1 MKKYLI
7 NGAMALIVGGFL
19 ASCTHDDVGA
29 PATVDQMT
37 KSFDEMFTE
46 LYGPIA
52 PNHNWGF
59 ATVGVSEEAND
70 LTEDPM
76 LTRANTRTITV
87 NGDAYNKF
95 PSAADVNSHFPTGIP
110 TDADNLPTNG
120 DYNYYTG
127 KGAGHNYVIRSAG
140 TYTIGGGWQNT
151 GYDAELDRWG
161 VPQPYNVYV
170 SVDGNDEVLIKH
182 NGSAMHNLYILK
194 GNVKLDSSVGEMAN
208 VVITVAEGATLT
220 DTRNH
225 IAART
230 DLYGAIE
237 LYNKGTFYA
246 TNSTKYDMGNKARFY
261 NEGTATITG
270 PLTYSPADAENSFF
284 INFGDDA
291 VLTAPSMTLNS
302 TGNFYNDG
310 QVNITGETNVTQ
322 ANIYWVNAGHYTTR
336 TMTFSAK
343 NTTFYNYCN
352 LIVTGHANMYT
363 GAFNLMDNSYTEVG
377 SANLGKE
384 NFRINMGNNA
394 GFNAKGNVKFE
405 SNADNTEQGFFA
417 TGTKAYVRIEGKA
430 QVEKHKYVFV
440 LDGNIT
446 YAIRDGVENLEPLD
460 PYYTPY
466 SEFRSGTTEVKA
478 EDFAQFTATPKTN
491 GCGATWGG
499 GNPNAYQES
508 KTKKTYTHKR
518 IKDQGRVF
526 CEDIAT
532 ANMKVT
538 EDIDYNDIVFDAR
551 VWEIYDQDATTIN
564 NITSNSAPYN
574 YRYQYDISLLA
585 TGGTIEEKINGID
598 VHNKFGVGQAFMVN
612 TWTPNCVS
620 TLSGQWNTPT
630 NVMQAVDFS
639 YTLSY
644 NEVDPNNI
652 GINTIPIE
660 VHYGGKQMV
669 ALENRNLE
677 ERTGED
683 GNKYSVSS
691 APYKL
696 CLPVG
701 TQWPIERVN
710 IQKAYSDFSS
720 YVSSPNN
727 LFYKGTKVSENL
739 YTQAPESSIQK
750 DGKTTESPEEV
761 TQSGD
766 AENSDVW
773 VVWKGDVSKDGSA
786 ITLYNFT
793 FQSGQTLRFFGSGN
807 NINIVCGSGSTTKLV
822 SGSMEAGFVDVTIPS
837 AEVASQLSQGIQVSG
852 SFTLTKIV
860 VL

>member
-59 ATVGVSEEAND
+59 ATVAVPAEAIAAAEAEAAAATRAATRGYNPNANEWVSNGGWVVPRELSEEQRKRVIAYFQSNQLEDGGEKDWINFFVQQVYKGGEDNGKYVNIMKAATPLTTEKYQSLSMSTAAYGSGQMNKLYANGSDHIGNYNNATCSENTNVQNYPNVEYINDNHNGTHRDYIQLMVNSKAKDFGYLNSETSQTVSDHYTLVDGSVIDEWAKKHGNNIGESVTGRAFVGFDYD
-70 LTEDPM
+70 LLTPSDWYTNTEFK
-76 LTRANTRTITV
+76 ITDIDGSINHYTQNGKATEWAGASQTYTDALGNPIKYLQSNYNKMSGTLLKDIHNNLSIQEVRV
-87 NGDAYNKF
+87 NGDYK
-95 PSAADVNSHFPTGIP
+95 
-110 TDADNLPTNG
+110 
-120 DYNYYTG
+120 G
-127 KGAGHNYVIRSAG
+127 KTFDKAK
-140 TYTIGGGWQNT
+140 
-151 GYDAELDRWG
+151 LD
-161 VPQPYNVYV
+161 
-170 SVDGNDEVLIKH
+170 
-182 NGSAMHNLYILK
+182 LYISQ
-194 GNVKLDSSVGEMAN
+194 GYRPISNYNWAIPS
-208 VVITVAEGATLT
+208 ITR
-220 DTRNH
+220 DH
-225 IAART
+225 
-230 DLYGAIE
+230 Y
-237 LYNKGTFYA
+237 
-246 TNSTKYDMGNKARFY
+246 
-261 NEGTATITG
+261 
-270 PLTYSPADAENSFF
+270 YSD
-284 INFGDDA
+284 
-291 VLTAPSMTLNS
+291 
-302 TGNFYNDG
+302 
-310 QVNITGETNVTQ
+310 
-322 ANIYWVNAGHYTTR
+322 W
-336 TMTFSAK
+336 
-343 NTTFYNYCN
+343 
-352 LIVTGHANMYT
+352 IVCICPG
-363 GAFNLMDNSYTEVG
+363 
-377 SANLGKE
+377 
-384 NFRINMGNNA
+384 
-394 GFNAKGNVKFE
+394 
-405 SNADNTEQGFFA
+405 
-417 TGTKAYVRIEGKA
+417 
-430 QVEKHKYVFV
+430 
-440 LDGNIT
+440 
-446 YAIRDGVENLEPLD
+446 DGVYGPD
-460 PYYTPY
+460 
-466 SEFRSGTTEVKA
+466 SHS
-478 EDFAQFTATPKTN
+478 
-491 GCGATWGG
+491 
-499 GNPNAYQES
+499 NPDAYKES
-508 KTKKTYTHKR
+508 KTKQTYTHKK
-518 IKDQGRVF
+518 IVDQGRVF

-551 VWEIYDQDATTIN
+551 VWQIYDQDATTVN
-564 NITSNSAPYN
+564 SITSNSDPYN
-574 YRYQYDISLLA
+574 YRWQYDISLLA

-598 VHNKFGVGQAFMVN
+598 VHNKFGVGQSFMVN

-677 ERTGED
+677 ERTSED
-683 GNKYSVSS
+683 GNKYIVSS

-739 YTQAPESSIQK
+739 YTNAPESSIQK

-766 AENSDVW
+766 AENSNVW

-793 FQSGQTLRFFGSGN
+793 FQGGQTLRFFGSGSGTITVACGAN
-807 NINIVCGSGSTTKLV
+807 N
-822 SGSMEAGFVDVTIPS
+822 SMSLISNRSMSAGYVDVPITTEQAS
-837 AEVASQLSQGIQVSG
+837 ALSAGIMIYG
-852 SFTLTKIV
+852 SNFSLTKIV

>member
-1 MKKYLI
+1 MTAMAAVAMGVAFTSCSHNTDLYGGEEGGGKI
-7 NGAMALIVGGFL
+7 NGRTAKEQIELDKAVYKAAFEQSFGK
-19 ASCTHDDVGA
+19 VA
-29 PATVDQMT
+29 PTVD
-37 KSFDEMFTE
+37 
-46 LYGPIA
+46 
-52 PNHNWGF
+52 WGF
-59 ATVGVSEEAND
+59 GGY
-70 LTEDPM
+70 
-76 LTRANTRTITV
+76 TRAMTRTITV
-87 NGDAYNKF
+87 NGDSYDKF

-110 TDADNLPTNG
+110 ADADDLPTNG

-127 KGAGHNYVIRSAG
+127 KGAGHNYVIKSAG

-208 VVITVAEGATLT
+208 VVITVADGATLT

-246 TNSTKYDMGNKARFY
+246 TNSEKYDMGNKARFY

-270 PLTYSPADAENSFF
+270 PLSYSPADAENSFF
-284 INFGDDA
+284 INLGDDA

-405 SNADNTEQGFFA
+405 KNADGTEQGFFA
-417 TGTKAYVRIEGKA
+417 TGSKAYVRIEGKA

-460 PYYTPY
+460 SYYAPY

-478 EDFAQFTATPKTN
+478 EDFAKFNATPNTN
-491 GCGATWGG
+491 GCGATWSIDGGEPETYRVIAEDYSADDNSDFDFNDVVFDVNPDEG
-499 GNPNAYQES
+499 GNGA
-508 KTKKTYTHKR
+508 T
-518 IKDQGRVF
+518 IKILAAGG
-526 CEDIAT
+526 I
-532 ANMKVT
+532 
-538 EDIDYNDIVFDAR
+538 
-551 VWEIYDQDATTIN
+551 WPLTIN
-564 NITSNSAPYN
+564 GEEVHKLLGFGPETKTVPY
-574 YRYQYDISLLA
+574 
-585 TGGTIEEKINGID
+585 TINGID
-598 VHNKFGVGQAFMVN
+598 YLGYPMINTGVEAPKGASTTTQPEIHVTGDYSSDEAIRASINAIVVKVYKYDDTDGTLLPAIVGEAACKLLVDQDCQIN
-612 TWTPNCVS
+612 S
-620 TLSGQWNTPT
+620 EYETLSRKSTKFREY
-630 NVMQAVDFS
+630 V
-639 YTLSY
+639 
-644 NEVDPNNI
+644 
-652 GINTIPIE
+652 
-660 VHYGGKQMV
+660 GG
-669 ALENRNLE
+669 
-677 ERTGED
+677 T
-683 GNKYSVSS
+683 
-691 APYKL
+691 
-696 CLPVG
+696 
-701 TQWPIERVN
+701 
-710 IQKAYSDFSS
+710 FH
-720 YVSSPNN
+720 
-727 LFYKGTKVSENL
+727 
-739 YTQAPESSIQK
+739 
-750 DGKTTESPEEV
+750 GK
-761 TQSGD
+761 
-766 AENSDVW
+766 W
-773 VVWKGDVSKDGSA
+773 WK
-786 ITLYNFT
+786 
-793 FQSGQTLRFFGSGN
+793 
-807 NINIVCGSGSTTKLV
+807 
-822 SGSMEAGFVDVTIPS
+822 
-837 AEVASQLSQGIQVSG
+837 
-852 SFTLTKIV
+852 
-860 VL
+860 

>member
-59 ATVGVSEEAND
+59 ATVAVPAEAIAAAEAEAAAATRAATRGYNPNANEWVSNGGWVVPRELSEEQRKRVIAYFQSNQLEDGGEKDWINFFVQQVYKGGEDNGKYVNIMKAATPLTTEKYQSLSMSTAAYGSGQMNKLYANGSDHIGNYNNATCSENTNVQNYPNVEYINDNHNGTHRDYIQLMVNSKAKDFGYLNSETSQTVSDHYTLVDGSVIDEWAKKHGNNIGESVTGRAFVGFDYD
-70 LTEDPM
+70 LLTPSDWYTNTEFKITDIDGSINHYTQNGKATEWAGASQTYTDALGNPIKYLQSKYNM
-76 LTRANTRTITV
+76 MSGTRLDNIHNNLSIQEVRV
-87 NGDAYNKF
+87 NGDCK
-95 PSAADVNSHFPTGIP
+95 
-110 TDADNLPTNG
+110 
-120 DYNYYTG
+120 G
-127 KGAGHNYVIRSAG
+127 KTFDKAK
-140 TYTIGGGWQNT
+140 
-151 GYDAELDRWG
+151 LD
-161 VPQPYNVYV
+161 
-170 SVDGNDEVLIKH
+170 
-182 NGSAMHNLYILK
+182 LYISQ
-194 GNVKLDSSVGEMAN
+194 GYRPISNYNWAIPS
-208 VVITVAEGATLT
+208 ITR
-220 DTRNH
+220 DH
-225 IAART
+225 
-230 DLYGAIE
+230 Y
-237 LYNKGTFYA
+237 
-246 TNSTKYDMGNKARFY
+246 
-261 NEGTATITG
+261 
-270 PLTYSPADAENSFF
+270 YSD
-284 INFGDDA
+284 
-291 VLTAPSMTLNS
+291 
-302 TGNFYNDG
+302 
-310 QVNITGETNVTQ
+310 
-322 ANIYWVNAGHYTTR
+322 W
-336 TMTFSAK
+336 
-343 NTTFYNYCN
+343 
-352 LIVTGHANMYT
+352 IVCICPG
-363 GAFNLMDNSYTEVG
+363 
-377 SANLGKE
+377 
-384 NFRINMGNNA
+384 
-394 GFNAKGNVKFE
+394 
-405 SNADNTEQGFFA
+405 
-417 TGTKAYVRIEGKA
+417 
-430 QVEKHKYVFV
+430 
-440 LDGNIT
+440 
-446 YAIRDGVENLEPLD
+446 DGVYGPD
-460 PYYTPY
+460 
-466 SEFRSGTTEVKA
+466 SHS
-478 EDFAQFTATPKTN
+478 
-491 GCGATWGG
+491 
-499 GNPNAYQES
+499 NPDAYKES
-508 KTKKTYTHKR
+508 KTKKTYTHKQ
-518 IKDQGRVF
+518 IVDQGRVF

-551 VWEIYDQDATTIN
+551 VWQIYDQDATTVN
-564 NITSNSAPYN
+564 NITSNSDPYN
-574 YRYQYDISLLA
+574 YRWQYDISLLA

-598 VHNKFGVGQAFMVN
+598 VHNKFGVGQSFMVN

-630 NVMQAVDFS
+630 NLMQAVDFS
-639 YTLSY
+639 YTLCY

-669 ALENRNLE
+669 ALENRNIE

-683 GNKYSVSS
+683 GNKYIVSS

-739 YTQAPESSIQK
+739 YTNAPESSIQK

-766 AENSDVW
+766 AENSNVW
-773 VVWKGDVSKDGSA
+773 VVWKGDVSDDGTA

-793 FQSGQTLRFFGSGN
+793 FQSGQTLRFFGSGT
-807 NINIVCGSGSTTKLV
+807 ITVVCGEGSGTGVITN
-822 SGSMEAGFVDVTIPS
+822 GSMDAGFVDVPIS
-837 AEVASQLSQGIQVSG
+837 ADVASKLSQGIQVSG
-852 SFTLTKIV
+852 SKFSLTKIV

>member
-1 MKKYLI
+1 MTAMAAVAMGVAFTSCSHNTDLYGGEEGSGKI
-7 NGAMALIVGGFL
+7 NGRTAKEQIELDKAVYKAAFEQSFGK
-19 ASCTHDDVGA
+19 VA
-29 PATVDQMT
+29 PTVD
-37 KSFDEMFTE
+37 
-46 LYGPIA
+46 
-52 PNHNWGF
+52 WGF
-59 ATVGVSEEAND
+59 GGY
-70 LTEDPM
+70 
-76 LTRANTRTITV
+76 TRAMTRTITV
-87 NGDAYNKF
+87 NGDAYDKF

-110 TDADNLPTNG
+110 TDADDLPTNG
-120 DYNYYTG
+120 DYNYYYG

-140 TYTIGGGWQNT
+140 TYTIGGGWQNANWDGT
-151 GYDAELDRWG
+151 VNKT

-182 NGSAMHNLYILK
+182 SGSAMHNLYILK

-208 VVITVAEGATLT
+208 VVITVADGATLT
-220 DTRNH
+220 DTRDH

-270 PLTYSPADAENSFF
+270 PLSYSPADAENSFF
-284 INFGDDA
+284 INLGDDA

-446 YAIRDGVENLEPLD
+446 YAIRDGVENLQPLD

-478 EDFAQFTATPKTN
+478 EDFAKFNATPNTN
-491 GCGATWGG
+491 GCGATWSIDGG
-499 GNPNAYQES
+499 EPE
-508 KTKKTYTHKR
+508 TYR
-518 IKDQGRVF
+518 VIAEDLSADQQSDF
-526 CEDIAT
+526 DF
-532 ANMKVT
+532 
-538 EDIDYNDIVFDAR
+538 NDVVFDVDPDDDGYGATIT
-551 VWEIYDQDATTIN
+551 IYA
-564 NITSNSAPYN
+564 A
-574 YRYQYDISLLA
+574 
-585 TGGTIEEKINGID
+585 GGIWPLKINGEEI
-598 VHNKFGVGQAFMVN
+598 HEKLIPGIQKFDYKDKKTGETYQCYPMINTEAAEHGESTSNRPTISVRTAEKVWDSDDNIRNSIRDYIHLIVYKYDDTDGEELIAKEGEAACKILVDKNYKVN
-612 TWTPNCVS
+612 S
-620 TLSGQWNTPT
+620 
-630 NVMQAVDFS
+630 
-639 YTLSY
+639 
-644 NEVDPNNI
+644 ERNNI
-652 GINTIPIE
+652 
-660 VHYGGKQMV
+660 
-669 ALENRNLE
+669 A
-677 ERTGED
+677 TGTKFKD
-683 GNKYSVSS
+683 
-691 APYKL
+691 
-696 CLPVG
+696 
-701 TQWPIERVN
+701 
-710 IQKAYSDFSS
+710 
-720 YVSSPNN
+720 YVS
-727 LFYKGTKVSENL
+727 
-739 YTQAPESSIQK
+739 
-750 DGKTTESPEEV
+750 GKLI
-761 TQSGD
+761 GR
-766 AENSDVW
+766 VW
-773 VVWKGDVSKDGSA
+773 W
-786 ITLYNFT
+786 
-793 FQSGQTLRFFGSGN
+793 
-807 NINIVCGSGSTTKLV
+807 
-822 SGSMEAGFVDVTIPS
+822 
-837 AEVASQLSQGIQVSG
+837 
-852 SFTLTKIV
+852 
-860 VL
+860 